1 MRPPADYRD
10 TTRADP
16 YRLEAIADTLEDY
29 DLAVFVSV
37 NAVQMG
43 LERILDQRDWPEH
56 TQIATVGARSAE
68 ALTAYGLSVDLVPEH
83 QFNSE
88 ALLALEELEDMSGR
102 DVVIFRG
109 NGGREVLRDTLLERG
124 AEVEYVEVYRRVCPT
139 VDAGLMQQLLQPGY
153 LDYITITSNEA
164 LQNLFAMAGKEGQAA
179 LRQIPLVVVGER
191 QARLAAQLGFCTC
204 AAGCRTCKRCGAACR
219 TCASLTQLISVC
231 RRVPRIQMRR
241 RRNGIHPGRVSQTA
255 VWPASTMTGGPLM

>member
-1 MRPPADYRD
+1 MRILVTRPVGQAQRLCDLIEAAGHECVCLPTIEIRPA
-10 TTRADP
+10 ADP

-83 QFNSE
+83 RFNSE

-102 DVVIFRG
+102 NVVIFRG

-124 AEVEYVEVYRRVCPT
+124 AEVEYVEVYRRVCPAL
-139 VDAGLMQQLLQPGY
+139 DAGLMHQLLQPGY

-164 LQNLFAMAGKEGQAA
+164 LQNLFAMAGNEDQAA

-191 QARLAAQLGFCTC
+191 QARLAAQLGFVHAPLV
-204 AAGCRTCKRCGAACR
+204 AAHASDAALL
-219 TCASLTQLISVC
+219 AALAQ
-231 RRVPRIQMRR
+231 
-241 RRNGIHPGRVSQTA
+241 A
-255 VWPASTMTGGPLM
+255 

>member
-1 MRPPADYRD
+1 MRVLVTRPAGQAHRLCDLIEAAGHECIRLP
-10 TTRADP
+10 TIEIQPAADP
-16 YRLEAIADTLEDY
+16 YRLDAIADTLEDY

-83 QFNSE
+83 RYNSE

-102 DVVIFRG
+102 SVVIFRG
-109 NGGREVLRDTLLERG
+109 NGGREVLCDTLQERG
-124 AEVEYVEVYRRVCPT
+124 ADVEYVEVYRRVCPA
-139 VDAGLMQQLLQPGY
+139 VDTDLMRRLLQPGY

-164 LQNLFAMAGKEGQAA
+164 LQNLFAMAGSEGQVV

-191 QARLAAQLGFCTC
+191 QARLAAQLGFVHAPLLAEHASD
-204 AAGCRTCKRCGAACR
+204 AALVAALAR
-219 TCASLTQLISVC
+219 A
-231 RRVPRIQMRR
+231 
-241 RRNGIHPGRVSQTA
+241 
-255 VWPASTMTGGPLM
+255 

>member
-1 MRPPADYRD
+1 MRVLVTRPAGQAQRLCGLLKAAGHECVRLP
-10 TTRADP
+10 TIEIQPAADP

-88 ALLALEELEDMSGR
+88 ALLALEGLEDMSGR
-102 DVVIFRG
+102 EVVIFRG

-124 AEVEYVEVYRRVCPT
+124 AEVEYVEAYRRVCPT
-139 VDAGLMQQLLQPGY
+139 VDAGLMHQLLQPGY

-191 QARLAAQLGFCTC
+191 QARLAAQLDFVHAPLV
-204 AAGCRTCKRCGAACR
+204 AAQASDAALL
-219 TCASLTQLISVC
+219 AALAQ
-231 RRVPRIQMRR
+231 
-241 RRNGIHPGRVSQTA
+241 A
-255 VWPASTMTGGPLM
+255 